1 MSTGKERQ
9 EQGVKLYN
17 QQDFEAAARLF
28 RQALEA
34 YEADGETILV
44 AEMQTNIG
52 LTHRAL
58 GEHQQALDIMQV
70 ALHTFQEHDDQ
81 LRAAQVIGNMGGV
94 YSELNDKEQSYNCYR
109 QAADTFFELDETQ
122 MYGETLIALAK
133 LQFRDGKILIGAATY
148 EVGLEFLDKL
158 SMNQKIMKRLIG
170 LRKGLTGG

>member
-1 MSTGKERQ
+1 LSTGKELQ

-17 QQDFEAAARLF
+17 KQDYEAAARLF
-28 RQALEA
+28 RQAVEA
-34 YEADGETILV
+34 YESEGEESLV

-52 LTHRAL
+52 LVHRAL
-58 GEHQQALDIMQV
+58 GEYQQALDIMQV

-109 QAADTFFELDETQ
+109 QAADTFLELDEMQ
-122 MYGETLIALAK
+122 LYGETLVALAK
-133 LQFRDGKILIGAATY
+133 LQFRDGKFLVGAATY

-158 SMNQKIMKRLIG
+158 SVNQRILKRLIG